1 MRFGNASY
9 CSLKEPD
16 MDLASLVRN
25 IPDFPVK
32 GIQFKDVTTLLKEGP
47 AFNHAI
53 MDLISPFA
61 GQPIDLV
68 AAVES
73 RGFIFG
79 APAAY
84 QLKAGFVP
92 VRKLGKLPSQKINES
107 YTLEYGAETL
117 EIHTDAIVKGQ
128 RVLIVD
134 DLIATGGS
142 ARATVN
148 LIERLG
154 GTVVGLAFLIELKF
168 LNGRQRLNG
177 YNIHSV
183 IQY

>member
-1 MRFGNASY
+1 
-9 CSLKEPD
+9 
-16 MDLASLVRN
+16 MDLAPLVRT

-32 GIQFKDVTTLLKEGP
+32 GIQFKDVTTLIKNGP
-47 AFNHAI
+47 AFREAI
-53 MDLISPFA
+53 AALAAPF
-61 GQPIDLV
+61 QDERIDLV

-79 APAAY
+79 APIAY
-84 QLKAGFVP
+84 LLGAGFVP
-92 VRKLGKLPSQKINES
+92 VRKLGKLPHQKINEV

-117 EIHTDAIVKGQ
+117 EMHVDACGEGQ

-142 ARATVN
+142 SRATIN

-154 GTVVGLAFLIELKF
+154 AEVAGLAFLIELTA
-168 LNGRQRLNG
+168 LNGRDRLSG
-177 YNIHSV
+177 YRVHSV

>member
-1 MRFGNASY
+1 
-9 CSLKEPD
+9 

-47 AFNHAI
+47 AFNQAI
-53 MDLISPFA
+53 MDLVAPFA
-61 GQPIDLV
+61 ARQVELV

-92 VRKLGKLPSQKINES
+92 VRKLGKLPAQKINES

-117 EIHTDAIVKGQ
+117 EMHIDALAKGQ

-154 GTVVGLAFLIELKF
+154 GQVVGLAFLIELKF
-168 LNGRQRLNG
+168 LSGRERLPG
-177 YNIHSV
+177 YDIHSV

>member
-1 MRFGNASY
+1 
-9 CSLKEPD
+9 
-16 MDLASLVRN
+16 MDLAALVRN

-32 GIQFKDVTTLLKEGP
+32 GIQFKDVTTLLKRGD
-47 AFNHAI
+47 AFNQAI
-53 MDLISPFA
+53 DDLVKPFA
-61 GQPIDLV
+61 DRKVELV

-84 QLKAGFVP
+84 KLNAGFVP
-92 VRKLGKLPSQKINES
+92 VRKLGKLPSEKINES

-117 EIHTDAIVKGQ
+117 EMHTDALARGQ
-128 RVLIVD
+128 KVLIVD

-142 ARATVN
+142 ARATIN

-154 GTVVGLAFLIELKF
+154 GKVAGLAFLIELKF
-168 LNGRQRLNG
+168 LNGRDRLKG
-177 YNIHSV
+177 YDIHSV

>member
-1 MRFGNASY
+1 
-9 CSLKEPD
+9 
-16 MDLASLVRN
+16 MDLAPLVRN

-32 GIQFKDVTTLLKEGP
+32 GIQFKDVTTLLKDSA
-47 AFNHAI
+47 AFNDA
-53 MDLISPFA
+53 MDQLATPFA
-61 GQPIDLV
+61 DKGIELV

-79 APAAY
+79 APVAY
-84 QLKAGFVP
+84 KLNAGFVP
-92 VRKLGKLPSQKINES
+92 VRKLGKLPYDKINES

-117 EIHTDAIVKGQ
+117 EIHKDACKPGQ
-128 RVLIVD
+128 QVLIVD

-142 ARATVN
+142 ARATIS

-154 GTVVGLAFLIELKF
+154 GKVAGLAFLIELKF
-168 LNGRQRLNG
+168 LKGRERLAG
-177 YNIHSV
+177 YNVHSV

>member
-1 MRFGNASY
+1 
-9 CSLKEPD
+9 

-32 GIQFKDVTTLLKEGP
+32 GIQFKDVTTLLRDP
-47 AFNHAI
+47 AAFSQAI
-53 MDLISPFA
+53 DDMAAPFQSQ
-61 GQPIDLV
+61 GVELV

-79 APAAY
+79 APVANR
-84 QLKAGFVP
+84 LRAGFVP
-92 VRKLGKLPSQKINES
+92 VRKLGKLPYQKINES
-107 YTLEYGAETL
+107 YTLEYGTETL
-117 EIHTDAIVKGQ
+117 EMHTDSVQPGQ
-128 RVLIVD
+128 KVLIVD

-142 ARATVN
+142 ARATIN

-154 GTVVGLAFLIELKF
+154 GKVVGLSFLIELKF
-168 LNGRQRLNG
+168 LNGRDRLAGHTIN
-177 YNIHSV
+177 SL

>member
-1 MRFGNASY
+1 
-9 CSLKEPD
+9 

-32 GIQFKDVTTLLKEGP
+32 GVQFKDVTTLLREP
-47 AFNHAI
+47 AAFNQAI
-53 MDLISPFA
+53 ADMAAPFVNK
-61 GQPIDLV
+61 GIELV

-79 APAAY
+79 APVAY
-84 QLKAGFVP
+84 QLGAGFVP
-92 VRKLGKLPSQKINES
+92 VRKLGKLPYDKIHES

-117 EIHTDAIVKGQ
+117 EMHRDALLPGQ
-128 RVLIVD
+128 KILIVD

-142 ARATVN
+142 AGATIN

-154 GTVVGLAFLIELKF
+154 GDIRGLSFLIELEF
-168 LNGRQRLNG
+168 LNGRARLDK
-177 YNIHSV
+177 YEVHSV
-183 IQY
+183 IRY

>member
-1 MRFGNASY
+1 
-9 CSLKEPD
+9 

-32 GIQFKDVTTLLKEGP
+32 GIQFKDVTPLLKNP
-47 AFNHAI
+47 AALSQAI
-53 MDLISPFA
+53 DDMAAPFEA
-61 GQPIDLV
+61 QGVELV

-79 APAAY
+79 APVARR
-84 QLKAGFVP
+84 LKAGFVP
-92 VRKLGKLPSQKINES
+92 VRKLGKLPYQKVTES

-117 EIHTDAIVKGQ
+117 EMHTDAVQPGQ
-128 RVLIVD
+128 KVLIVD

-142 ARATVN
+142 ARATIN
-148 LIERLG
+148 LIERLSG
-154 GTVVGLAFLIELKF
+154 KVVGLSFLIELKF
-168 LNGRQRLNG
+168 LLGRERLAD
-177 YNIHSV
+177 YAVHSL

>member
-1 MRFGNASY
+1 
-9 CSLKEPD
+9 

-32 GIQFKDVTTLLKEGP
+32 GIQFKDVTTLLRDP
-47 AFNHAI
+47 AAFGQAI
-53 MDLISPFA
+53 DDMAAPFQSQ
-61 GQPIDLV
+61 GVELV

-79 APAAY
+79 APVANR
-84 QLKAGFVP
+84 LKAGFVP
-92 VRKLGKLPSQKINES
+92 VRKLGKLPYQKINES

-117 EIHTDAIVKGQ
+117 EMHTDSVQPGQ
-128 RVLIVD
+128 IVLIVD

-142 ARATVN
+142 ARATIN

-154 GTVVGLAFLIELKF
+154 GKVVGLSFLIELMF
-168 LNGRQRLNG
+168 LNGRERLAG
-177 YNIHSV
+177 YTINSL

>member
-1 MRFGNASY
+1 
-9 CSLKEPD
+9 

-32 GIQFKDVTTLLKEGP
+32 GIQFKDVTTLLREP
-47 AFNHAI
+47 EAFNQAI
-53 MDLISPFA
+53 VEMAAPFVDR
-61 GQPIDLV
+61 GIELV

-73 RGFIFG
+73 RGFILG
-79 APAAY
+79 APVACH
-84 QLKAGFVP
+84 LGAGFVP
-92 VRKLGKLPSQKINES
+92 VRKLGKLPYEKIHES

-117 EIHTDAIVKGQ
+117 EMHRDALSPGQ
-128 RVLIVD
+128 KVLIVD

-142 ARATVN
+142 ARATIN

-154 GTVVGLAFLIELKF
+154 GRIMGLSFLIELTF
-168 LNGRQRLNG
+168 LKGRSRLDN
-177 YNIHSV
+177 YEVHSV

>member
-1 MRFGNASY
+1 
-9 CSLKEPD
+9 
-16 MDLASLVRN
+16 MDLSSLVRN

-32 GIQFKDVTTLLKEGP
+32 GIQFKDVTTLLQNPE
-47 AFNHAI
+47 AFNQAI
-53 MDLISPFA
+53 DDMAAPFQ
-61 GQPIDLV
+61 GLGVELV

-79 APAAY
+79 APVAAR
-84 QLKAGFVP
+84 LKAGFVP
-92 VRKLGKLPSQKINES
+92 VRKLGKLPYRKINES

-117 EIHTDAIVKGQ
+117 EMHTDAVGPGQ
-128 RVLIVD
+128 KVLIVD

-142 ARATVN
+142 ASATIN

-154 GTVVGLAFLIELKF
+154 GKVVGLSFLIELAF
-168 LNGRQRLNG
+168 LKGRERLSG
-177 YNIHSV
+177 YTIHSL

>member
-1 MRFGNASY
+1 
-9 CSLKEPD
+9 

-25 IPDFPVK
+25 VPDFPVK
-32 GIQFKDVTTLLKEGP
+32 GIQFKDVTTLLKDGA
-47 AFNHAI
+47 AFNQAI
-53 MDLISPFA
+53 QDLVTPFSA
-61 GQPIDLV
+61 KPIDLV

-84 QLKAGFVP
+84 RLKAGFVP
-92 VRKLGKLPSQKINES
+92 VRKLGKLPYQKINES

-117 EIHTDAIVKGQ
+117 EMHIDALAKGQ

-154 GTVVGLAFLIELKF
+154 GEVAGLAFLIELKF
-168 LNGRQRLNG
+168 LNGRERLKG
-177 YNIHSV
+177 YDIHSV

>member
-1 MRFGNASY
+1 
-9 CSLKEPD
+9 

-32 GIQFKDVTTLLKEGP
+32 GIQFKDVTTLLKNAD
-47 AFNHAI
+47 AFDQAI
-53 MDLISPFA
+53 EEMASPFA
-61 GQPIDLV
+61 DKQIELV

-79 APAAY
+79 APVARR
-84 QLKAGFVP
+84 LHAGFVP
-92 VRKLGKLPSQKINES
+92 VRKLGKLPYNKITES

-117 EIHTDAIVKGQ
+117 EMHADACLPGQ
-128 RVLIVD
+128 KVLMVD

-142 ARATVN
+142 ARATIS

-154 GTVVGLAFLIELKF
+154 AQVAGLSFLIELKF
-168 LNGRQRLNG
+168 LKGRERLSA
-177 YNIHSV
+177 YQVHSV